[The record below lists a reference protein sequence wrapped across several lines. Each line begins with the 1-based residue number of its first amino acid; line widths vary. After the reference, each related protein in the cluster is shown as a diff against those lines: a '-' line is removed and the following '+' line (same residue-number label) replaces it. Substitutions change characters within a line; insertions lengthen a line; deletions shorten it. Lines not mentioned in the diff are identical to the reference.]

1 MGLSRILRLHA
12 PFLLAKFRLSRSR
25 TSSKPMAENRTLT
38 LGYSPCPNDT
48 FIFHALVHGIV
59 RADGLRFSERL
70 EDVETLNRL
79 AAGAELDVTKI
90 SYGAAASLLRDY
102 VLLRSG
108 GALGRGCG
116 PLIVARREL
125 SRDEL
130 RTAPIAIP
138 GRNTTANLL
147 LRLFAPDAQPGT
159 ELVYSDIMP
168 AIARGDVDA
177 GLIIH
182 ESRFTYPQHGLV
194 KVVDLGEWWEQTTGH
209 PIPLGGIMA
218 RRALGD
224 ETIRRIDDAI
234 RRSVEHAFAEPEASR
249 GYVREHAQEMDDA
262 VAKQHI
268 DLYVNRFSVDLGEE
282 GERAVRELFARAAQ
296 AGILPSDV
304 PAPFLD

>member
-1 MGLSRILRLHA
+1 M
-12 PFLLAKFRLSRSR
+12 P
-25 TSSKPMAENRTLT
+25 EDRTLT

-48 FIFHALVHGIV
+48 FIFHALVHGIT

-79 AAGAELDVTKI
+79 AAGTELDVTKI
-90 SYGAAASLLRDY
+90 SYGAAPSLLRDY

-125 SRDEL
+125 SRDDL
-130 RTAPIAIP
+130 RTARIAIP

-168 AIARGDVDA
+168 AVARGDVDA

-194 KVVDLGEWWEQTTGH
+194 RVVDLGEWWEQTTGH

-282 GERAVRELFARAAQ
+282 GEAAVRELFSRAAQ

-304 PAPFLD
+304 PAPFLV